1 MRRDT
6 LASLRQL
13 SQVLGD
19 LPVASAAGTVRGV
32 AGLAI
37 DIAGLAHHA
46 AIGQRVAILGAGDA
60 PVLAE
65 ILGFSGGTQKAMTLG
80 HTERI
85 KAGMEARIVAT
96 ARRFSSGEDEPFAD
110 RGGLLVS
117 EGWLG
122 RVVDPFGAPL
132 DGKGYLPAGPR
143 ACALRAPPPPATS
156 RARLGGALD
165 LGVRVLNTFATA
177 SLGQRLGLFA
187 ASGVGKSTLLS
198 MIARH
203 TECDVVVL
211 ALIGERGREVRE
223 FIEEHLGAEKMA
235 RSVVVVATS
244 DAPPL
249 ARRESAHAAMAI
261 AEYFRDEGQSVLL
274 VMDSVTRYCQSL
286 REIAL
291 SAGEFPA
298 ARGYP
303 ASVFTELPR
312 LLERAGPGA
321 EGTDGSAGFIT
332 GIFTVLVDGDDHD
345 EPIADAVR
353 GILDGHIVLARRIA
367 EAGRYPPVDVARS
380 LSRTMEAAISA
391 TDMALAQRGRA
402 LLARHAE
409 LARLIE
415 MGVYE
420 AGRNAEFDQIVAKGR
435 AIEALLAQPR
445 AARVAIE
452 ESFADLAQVI
462 GTGSEPE
469 NQSNLKN
476 SRVPSSRLPSGGS

>member
-1 MRRDT
+1 MRSDF
-6 LASLRQL
+6 LASLGQINEML
-13 SQVLGD
+13 AE
-19 LPVASAAGTVRGV
+19 LPVATVAGQVRGV
-32 AGLAI
+32 SGLAVE
-37 DIAGLAHHA
+37 IAGLSHHA
-46 AIGQRVAILGAGDA
+46 AIGQRVTIHGAGERA
-60 PVLAE
+60 ISAE
-65 ILGFSGGTQKAMTLG
+65 ILGFSETSQKAMTLG

-85 KAGMEARIVAT
+85 RAGMAARIEAS
-96 ARRFSSGEDEPFAD
+96 ARALAAGEPEPFAD
-110 RGGLLVS
+110 RGGLFVS
-117 EGWLG
+117 DGCLG
-122 RVVDPFGAPL
+122 RVIDPFGAPL

-143 ACALRAPPPPATS
+143 RRLLRAPPPPATA
-156 RARLGGALD
+156 RARLGGRLD

-223 FIEEHLGAEKMA
+223 FIEEHLGAEKMGQ
-235 RSVVVVATS
+235 SVVVVATS

-261 AEYFRDEGQSVLL
+261 AEHFRDEGRSVLL

-291 SAGEFPA
+291 SSGEFPA

-321 EGTDGSAGFIT
+321 EDAEGLAGFIT

-353 GILDGHIVLARRIA
+353 GILDGHIVLERRIA
-367 EAGRYPPVDVARS
+367 EGGRYPPVDVARS
-380 LSRTMEAAISA
+380 LSRTMAQATPAAE
-391 TDMALAQRGRA
+391 MALAQRGRA
-402 LLARHAE
+402 ILARHAE
-409 LARLIE
+409 LTRLLE

-420 AGRNAEFDQIVAKGR
+420 AGRNGEFDRILAQGR
-435 AIEALLAQPR
+435 AIETLLAQNR
-445 AARVAIE
+445 EERVTIE
-452 ESFADLAQVI
+452 DGFRDLAAI
-462 GTGSEPE
+462 LTE
-469 NQSNLKN
+469 
-476 SRVPSSRLPSGGS
+476 

>member
-1 MRRDT
+1 MRRDF
-6 LASLRQL
+6 LHSLRQL
-13 SQVLGD
+13 NDTLRET
-19 LPVASAAGTVRGV
+19 PVAVVTGKVRGV
-32 AGLAI
+32 SGLAI
-37 DIAGLAHHA
+37 DISGLSYHA
-46 AIGQRVAILGAGDA
+46 AIGQRVHIHGAGDRTIA
-60 PVLAE
+60 AE
-65 ILGFSGGTQKAMTLG
+65 ILGFSENSQKAMPLG

-85 KAGMEARIVAT
+85 RAGMEARIEAS
-96 ARRFSSGEDEPFAD
+96 ARALAAGDPEPFAD
-110 RGGLLVS
+110 RGGLFVS
-117 EGWLG
+117 DGWLG
-122 RVVDPFGAPL
+122 RVIDPFGAPL

-143 ACALRAPPPPATS
+143 RRLLRAPPPPATA
-156 RARLGGALD
+156 RARLGGRLD
-165 LGVRVLNTFATA
+165 LGVRALNTFTTA

-203 TECDVVVL
+203 TECDVTVL

-261 AEYFRDEGQSVLL
+261 AEHFRDEGRSVLL

-291 SAGEFPA
+291 SSGEFPA

-321 EGTDGSAGFIT
+321 ETDAGEAGFIT

-353 GILDGHIVLARRIA
+353 GILDGHIVLDRRIA
-367 EAGRYPPVDVARS
+367 ESGRYPPVDVARS
-380 LSRTMEAAISA
+380 LSRTMAQVTPPSE
-391 TDMALAQRGRA
+391 MALAQRARA
-402 LLARHAE
+402 ILARHAE
-409 LARLIE
+409 LTRLLE

-420 AGRNAEFDQIVAKGR
+420 PGRNSELDRILEQGR
-435 AIEALLAQPR
+435 AIEGFLAQGR
-445 AARVAIE
+445 EEAVSIEDGFQALAAIV
-452 ESFADLAQVI
+452 
-462 GTGSEPE
+462 GT
-469 NQSNLKN
+469 
-476 SRVPSSRLPSGGS
+476 